1 MTKNILEHEVRGIE
15 LNSVEFHLFKGEL
28 LQIIWDMVTK
38 RKKKRQKRLLDTF
51 CRVRERGHCSQASE
65 AEQPFEDCSGNQKNI
80 LGISGYKKVDPF

>member
-1 MTKNILEHEVRGIE
+1 
-15 LNSVEFHLFKGEL
+15 
-28 LQIIWDMVTK
+28 MVTK

-80 LGISGYKKVDPF
+80 LGIFTRIQKGRPILKWETELEGDCSDNQYLGGKCTRTFKV